1 MSLKKKIPL
10 IFCLLVFFILL
21 TNNVFHYMRSK
32 NQLLDYNKKIIKMIV
47 QEVSYQVKNTK
58 NSSLYVEDILGRD
71 LRTASLVIKNA
82 LPPHY
87 QDITNE
93 QLKRLAKESGVS
105 HITLLAK
112 TKDDI
117 VGVRSSDRQEIGMGT
132 NGWGYWYDAYMQL
145 FALKPVSVGKG
156 LTLPNYWTGPIEV
169 ASSNPN
175 HIDKWGYYYDG
186 STNYIINPY
195 FRDKVTDYEKR
206 FGPWKI
212 IRDFTKEEGILE
224 ITVFNPKNFG
234 KKEEIV
240 HLNGNKYI
248 RISAQPIWYGKYQYQ
263 NIATDAAMVKKAINS
278 KKNQT
283 YQGYLKGKMIM
294 KTFVPVFS
302 KNDLPF
308 VIGLVYD
315 YGLIQEELTHELF
328 VHILLSIV
336 IMIIVLII
344 SFIFSRSITQPIG
357 YIVDQVNEIAQG
369 KFGKILNLKR
379 KDELG
384 LLTENVNAMSKHLR
398 SYVEDLN
405 RSKELIEYQAF
416 HDPLTGLLNRRYF
429 QEKLKQIIDHATETG
444 ETVSVLFIDLDRF
457 KQVNDSFGHN
467 KGDEILKIVSDRIK
481 DCFPNDKNAILT
493 RQGGDE
499 FIILLKNRTLAET
512 QAAAERLVNNL
523 KRPYSINDN
532 EIYLSAS
539 CGISMYPEHTDN
551 IDTLIIYSDVAMYS
565 AKNKG
570 GNRVTVYSQKL
581 NPSEIERPRLEAHL
595 RNAIENEKIEVF
607 YQPKINAK
615 TGTIFGAEALVRW
628 TDEEFGVVSPEVF
641 IPIAEDT
648 GLIQPLWDFVMK
660 HASKQVSDWN
670 SNLSQPLTIS
680 INFSAMQFQEPCVML
695 QKVEDILA
703 ESKLPPGQLEIEI
716 TESILLSNSSE
727 IVHTLKSLQDL
738 GIAVSID
745 DFGTGY
751 SSLSYL
757 KDLPIN
763 TLKIDQSFIQNIDK
777 DLRNT
782 EIPEAIINLAR
793 SLHLDVIAE
802 GVEEEYQKEF
812 LLSKDCMRMQGYL
825 FSKPLSKVDFE
836 QFLKKY
842 H

>member
-1 MSLKKKIPL
+1 
-10 IFCLLVFFILL
+10 
-21 TNNVFHYMRSK
+21 
-32 NQLLDYNKKIIKMIV
+32 MIV
-47 QEVSYQVKNTK
+47 KEVSYQVKNTK

-71 LRTASLVIKNA
+71 LRTASLAIKHN
-82 LPPHY
+82 LPARY
-87 QDITNE
+87 QDITND
-93 QLKRLAKESGVS
+93 QLKRLAKETGVS

-112 TKDDI
+112 TRDDI
-117 VGVRSSDRQEIGMGT
+117 LGVRSSDPYEIGMGT
-132 NGWGYWYDAYMQL
+132 KGWGYWYDAYNQL
-145 FALKPVSVGKG
+145 FALQPVSVEKG

-195 FRDKVTDYEKR
+195 FRDKITDYEKR

-212 IRDFTKEEGILE
+212 IKDFTREEGILE
-224 ITVFNPKNFG
+224 LTVFNPNNFG
-234 KKEEIV
+234 KKEEV
-240 HLNGNKYI
+240 VRLNGNKYV

-263 NIATDAAMVKKAINS
+263 NIATDAAMIKKAV
-278 KKNQT
+278 KTKQNQS
-283 YQGYLKGKMIM
+283 YRGDLNGKMIM

-302 KNDLPF
+302 KNDQPF
-308 VIGLVYD
+308 VIGLVYN
-315 YGLIQEELTHELF
+315 YGIIQEELRHELV
-328 VHILLSIV
+328 VHILLSIA

-357 YIVDQVNEIAQG
+357 YIVEQVNEIAQG
-369 KFGKILNLKR
+369 NFGKTLKLKR

-384 LLTENVNAMSKHLR
+384 LLTENVNAMSNHLL

-405 RSKELIEYQAF
+405 QSKKLIEYQAY

-429 QEKLKQIIDHATETG
+429 QEKLKQIINHANNTG

-467 KGDEILKIVSDRIK
+467 KGDEILKIVAGRIK
-481 DCFPNDKNAILT
+481 DCFPDDDHAIIT

-499 FIILLKNRTLAET
+499 FIILIKNWTLTET
-512 QAAAERLVNNL
+512 KSAAERMVNNL

-539 CGISMYPEHTDN
+539 CGISIYPEHTNN
-551 IDTLIIYSDVAMYS
+551 IDTLIIYSDLAMYS
-565 AKNKG
+565 AKKEG
-570 GNRVTVYSQKL
+570 GNRVTVYYDKL
-581 NPSEIERPRLEAHL
+581 NPSNIERPRLEAHL
-595 RNAIENEKIEVF
+595 RNAIENETIEVC
-607 YQPKINAK
+607 YQPKVNVEL
-615 TGTIFGAEALVRW
+615 GTIFGAEALVRW
-628 TDEEFGVVSPEVF
+628 TDEEFGVVTPEVF

-648 GLIQPLWDFVMK
+648 GLIQQLWDLVMRR
-660 HASKQVSDWN
+660 SCKQVSKWN
-670 SNLSQPLTIS
+670 TNLTQPLSIS
-680 INFSAMQFQEPCVML
+680 VNFSARQFQEPSTML
-695 QKVEDILA
+695 QRVKDILA
-703 ESKLPPGQLEIEI
+703 ESNLAPEHLEIEI
-716 TESILLSNSSE
+716 TESILLTNSSE

-738 GIAVSID
+738 GVAVSID

-763 TLKIDQSFIQNIDK
+763 TLKIDQSFIQNIDQ
-777 DLRNT
+777 DFGNSQ
-782 EIPEAIINLAR
+782 IPEAIINLAR

-812 LLSKDCMRMQGYL
+812 LRSKNCVQMQGYL
-825 FSKPLSKVDFE
+825 FSKPLSKDDFE
-836 QFLKKY
+836 QFLKNF